1 MERISIID
9 LVEQIPT
16 EAAAYTF
23 MERLRWPDKPICPHC
38 GSVAEHRFLAPE
50 NGSSRRTRTGTLS
63 QRRVWKCRDCK
74 RQFSVITNTPFHGS
88 KVPLRTWLF
97 VLFEMCANKNGI
109 AAREIA
115 RKYKLTNKTAWFV
128 AHRVRLAME
137 TLPVAKP
144 LRGTIV
150 ADEVWIG
157 GDPTRMNAKTRAR
170 MEGAGQDPERVTP
183 SNRPNL
189 HTAKTPVLTLINTST
204 GEARSKVITDVSGPT
219 LRKAIASQVVTS
231 ASRLMTDEGRQFN
244 QVGREF
250 LSHETVNHNI
260 GEYARGSV
268 TSNQAEN
275 FFSQLKRSLDGT
287 HHHISKEHLP
297 RYLAEFDFRYST
309 RDLTDT
315 QRMQRLMGRTADRRL
330 SYKRIAGQ
338 GR

>member
-16 EAAAYTF
+16 EADAYAF

-38 GSVAEHRFLAPE
+38 ASEAEHRFLAPE

-115 RKYKLTNKTAWFV
+115 RKYRLTNKTAWFV
-128 AHRVRLAME
+128 THRVRLAME

-144 LRGTIV
+144 MSGTIV
-150 ADEVWIG
+150 ADESWVG
-157 GDPTRMNAKTRAR
+157 GDPVRMNAKTRR
-170 MEGAGQDPERVTP
+170 RLDGVGEEPVRVTP
-183 SNRPNL
+183 SNRPHQ
-189 HTAKTPVLTLINTST
+189 HTAKTSVLSLIETRS
-204 GEARSKVITDVSGPT
+204 GEVRSKVVADVSGPT
-219 LRKAIASQVVTS
+219 LRKAMAGQVDMNHS
-231 ASRLMTDEGRQFN
+231 HLMTDEGSWYN
-244 QVGREF
+244 QLGREF
-250 LSHETVNHNI
+250 LSHATVNHSA
-260 GEYARGSV
+260 GEYVRGSV

-275 FFSQLKRSLDGT
+275 YFSQLKRSLDGT

-309 RDLTDT
+309 RRLTDT
-315 QRMQRLMGRTADRRL
+315 QRMARLMGQTAGRRL
-330 SYKRIAGQ
+330 SYKRVKSS
-338 GR
+338 